1 MSDSSTQYRLFPI
14 GLAKFLN
21 NKEAMTFLN
30 LLFKSDFE
38 NGKSN
43 VLLDTLAEISGY
55 NTETTS
61 GHLHKIEEISNF
73 LKIERRCIGIVNG
86 IPKTKNYYTTVIP
99 TKDFIIVDKGFS
111 DFKIDGLSKK
121 AQHDIKGFIILIKCL
136 CVNNTNTTFYS
147 LRQIKQRV
155 GLSYATIQ
163 NLMKKCRELGFIVQT
178 DKGYEIKMPYFDLGN
193 SRIYPNGTPDLYKSI
208 YKDITNFCIFN
219 KINVPPYKTEYIS
232 KIAVRFPYKEEELA
246 EIDDCD
252 IQMKYSIKHQ
262 LEKRL
267 STLPKE
273 IKSLNYFVKVLT
285 SEKLESST
293 KDKNTEYLI

>member
-1 MSDSSTQYRLFPI
+1 
-14 GLAKFLN
+14 
-21 NKEAMTFLN
+21 MTYLN
-30 LLFKSDFE
+30 LLFKSDFK

-43 VLLDTLAEISGY
+43 VQLETLADMSGY
-55 NTETTS
+55 NSETIS
-61 GHLHKIEEISNF
+61 SHLHKIQDNSDY
-73 LKIERRCIGIVNG
+73 LKIERKCLGVVNG
-86 IPKTKNYYTTVIP
+86 KPITKNLYTSAIP

-111 DFKIDGLSKK
+111 DFEIDGLSKK

-147 LRQIKQRV
+147 LRQIEQRV

-208 YKDITNFCIFN
+208 YKEITNFCTFY
-219 KINVPPYKTEYIS
+219 KINVPPYKAEYIG

-246 EIDDCD
+246 GIDDMD
-252 IQMKYSIKHQ
+252 LKMKYSIRHQ
-262 LEKRL
+262 LKNRL

-285 SEKLESST
+285 SEKLDSST

>member
-1 MSDSSTQYRLFPI
+1 
-14 GLAKFLN
+14 
-21 NKEAMTFLN
+21 MTFLN

-43 VLLDTLAEISGY
+43 VLLDTLAETLGY
-55 NTETTS
+55 NSETIS
-61 GHLHKIEEISNF
+61 GHLHKIEGIGDF
-73 LKIERRCIGIVNG
+73 LKIERKCIGMVNG
-86 IPKTKNYYTTVIP
+86 IPKTKNYYTITIP
-99 TKDFIIVDKGFS
+99 TKDFIIVDKSFS
-111 DFKIDGLSKK
+111 DFEIDGLSKK

-147 LRQIKQRV
+147 LRQIEQRI

-208 YKDITNFCIFN
+208 YKEITNFCTLH
-219 KINVPPYKTEYIS
+219 KINVPPYKREYIS
-232 KIAVRFPYKEEELA
+232 KIAVRFPYKEEELTGIA
-246 EIDDCD
+246 DSDL
-252 IQMKYSIKHQ
+252 QMKLSIKHQ

-267 STLPKE
+267 PMPPKE

-293 KDKNTEYLI
+293 TDKNTEYLI